1 MALWTVDED
10 VCLVIPF
17 ELWLYCTTVF
27 AAVVP
32 RRCVVFRSKLSAV
45 RCAAWVSRPPTVG
58 AATAIAWWRCSGCLA
73 YVIMDSV
80 REKEEKEGKTAA
92 MVGVFVLPEREKR
105 AFSVAFASLL
115 CLSLHQILQYFSFLP
130 NRFIMR
136 FFQVLAF
143 SSLCMLALF
152 GAVSCDD
159 ISAEPDVSPPSV
171 KISAAGGE
179 ATAKVLRMDGGKL
192 RTKWAYK
199 SVEVQEGIFYRR
211 DSTLRID
218 TLTDGRVK
226 YSSTWY
232 AFYVNMAKN
241 EIHVVVSPN
250 KSKNQRSVQFLGN
263 DLYGAGLVSFAVD
276 QEADSTATN

>member
-1 MALWTVDED
+1 MRNMNILKSF
-10 VCLVIPF
+10 CL
-17 ELWLYCTTVF
+17 
-27 AAVVP
+27 
-32 RRCVVFRSKLSAV
+32 LS
-45 RCAAWVSRPPTVG
+45 
-58 AATAIAWWRCSGCLA
+58 I
-73 YVIMDSV
+73 
-80 REKEEKEGKTAA
+80 
-92 MVGVFVLPEREKR
+92 FF
-105 AFSVAFASLL
+105 FS
-115 CLSLHQILQYFSFLP
+115 
-130 NRFIMR
+130 
-136 FFQVLAF
+136 
-143 SSLCMLALF
+143 LF

-159 ISAEPDVSPPSV
+159 ISAEPTATPPSV
-171 KISAAGGE
+171 KIPAAGGE

-199 SVEVQEGIFYRR
+199 SVEVQKGIFYRR

-250 KSKNQRSVQFLGN
+250 KSKNERTVRFLGD
-263 DLYGAGLVSFAVD
+263 DLYGAGLVSFEVD

>member
-1 MALWTVDED
+1 MVR
-10 VCLVIPF
+10 PF
-17 ELWLYCTTVF
+17 LQPLSLAEVRGISLQTS
-27 AAVVP
+27 VV
-32 RRCVVFRSKLSAV
+32 RY
-45 RCAAWVSRPPTVG
+45 AAWVSWPPIVST
-58 AATAIAWWRCSGCLA
+58 ATAIGWWRCSGCLD
-73 YVIMDSV
+73 YVMMDSV

-92 MVGVFVLPEREKR
+92 MVGVFVLPEREKSGD
-105 AFSVAFASLL
+105 AVSYLSLF
-115 CLSLHQILQYFSFLP
+115 CLSLHQTSKYFSFLP

-159 ISAEPDVSPPSV
+159 ISAEPKAFPSYV
-171 KISAAGGE
+171 EMPAEGGE
-179 ATAKVLRMDGGKL
+179 ATAKVLRTDGGKL

-199 SVEVQEGIFYRR
+199 SVEVQKGIFYRR

-226 YSSTWY
+226 YWSSWY

-250 KSKNQRSVQFLGN
+250 KSKNQRSVQFWGD
-263 DLYGAGLVSFAVD
+263 DLYGAGRVSFAVD
-276 QEADSTATN
+276 QDADSTATN

>member
-1 MALWTVDED
+1 MALWTEGED

>member
-1 MALWTVDED
+1 M
-10 VCLVIPF
+10 CLAIYF
-17 ELWLYCTTVF
+17 ELWQYCTTVF

-32 RRCVVFRSKLSAV
+32 RRCVVFRSRLSAV

-73 YVIMDSV
+73 YVMMDSV

>member
-1 MALWTVDED
+1 MSLWGISVQKGGTRRENCCDRRSF
-10 VCLVIPF
+10 CF
-17 ELWLYCTTVF
+17 
-27 AAVVP
+27 P
-32 RRCVVFRSKLSAV
+32 RTRKKWIC
-45 RCAAWVSRPPTVG
+45 C
-58 AATAIAWWRCSGCLA
+58 
-73 YVIMDSV
+73 
-80 REKEEKEGKTAA
+80 
-92 MVGVFVLPEREKR
+92 
-105 AFSVAFASLL
+105 
-115 CLSLHQILQYFSFLP
+115 FLP
-130 NRFIMR
+130 LLILSIFAPNLEVFIFFAKPIIMR

-152 GAVSCDD
+152 GTVSCDD

-171 KISAAGGE
+171 KFSAAGGE

-199 SVEVQEGIFYRR
+199 SVGVGVGNKGFYRR

-250 KSKNQRSVQFLGN
+250 KSKNQRSVQFWGN

>member
-1 MALWTVDED
+1 MRNMNILKSF
-10 VCLVIPF
+10 CL
-17 ELWLYCTTVF
+17 
-27 AAVVP
+27 
-32 RRCVVFRSKLSAV
+32 LS
-45 RCAAWVSRPPTVG
+45 
-58 AATAIAWWRCSGCLA
+58 I
-73 YVIMDSV
+73 
-80 REKEEKEGKTAA
+80 
-92 MVGVFVLPEREKR
+92 FF
-105 AFSVAFASLL
+105 FS
-115 CLSLHQILQYFSFLP
+115 
-130 NRFIMR
+130 
-136 FFQVLAF
+136 
-143 SSLCMLALF
+143 LF

-159 ISAEPDVSPPSV
+159 ISAEPTATPPSV
-171 KISAAGGE
+171 KIPAAGGE

-199 SVEVQEGIFYRR
+199 SVEVEKGIFYRR

-250 KSKNQRSVQFLGN
+250 KSKNQRSVRFLGD
-263 DLYGAGLVSFAVD
+263 DLYGAGLVSFEVD

>member
-1 MALWTVDED
+1 
-10 VCLVIPF
+10 
-17 ELWLYCTTVF
+17 
-27 AAVVP
+27 
-32 RRCVVFRSKLSAV
+32 
-45 RCAAWVSRPPTVG
+45 
-58 AATAIAWWRCSGCLA
+58 
-73 YVIMDSV
+73 MDSV

>member
-1 MALWTVDED
+1 
-10 VCLVIPF
+10 
-17 ELWLYCTTVF
+17 
-27 AAVVP
+27 
-32 RRCVVFRSKLSAV
+32 
-45 RCAAWVSRPPTVG
+45 
-58 AATAIAWWRCSGCLA
+58 
-73 YVIMDSV
+73 
-80 REKEEKEGKTAA
+80 
-92 MVGVFVLPEREKR
+92 MVGVFVLPEREKNQD
-105 AFSVAFASLL
+105 AVVYPPPILFIFAANIEVFVFFAKS
-115 CLSLHQILQYFSFLP
+115 I
-130 NRFIMR
+130 IMR

-152 GAVSCDD
+152 GTVSCDD